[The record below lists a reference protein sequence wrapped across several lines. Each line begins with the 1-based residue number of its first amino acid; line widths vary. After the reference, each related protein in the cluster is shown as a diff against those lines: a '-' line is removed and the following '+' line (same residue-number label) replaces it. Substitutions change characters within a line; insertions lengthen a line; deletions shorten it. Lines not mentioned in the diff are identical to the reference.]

1 MKEFWARRFPCPYI
15 SKTTATR
22 LWPLG
27 KDWRASALS
36 LNSKIP
42 TQRTRSHDLV
52 LQQPRGPRWRYIR
65 YRDGSEELYNHAT
78 DPLEHVNQVS
88 NPQFANIKERLK
100 KYLPIKNTLPST
112 MKNGGLDS
120 CGKRV
125 ERLQIEGIPK
135 WLGKDPVVTA
145 VK

>member
-1 MKEFWARRFPCPYI
+1 
-15 SKTTATR
+15 
-22 LWPLG
+22 
-27 KDWRASALS
+27 
-36 LNSKIP
+36 
-42 TQRTRSHDLV
+42 
-52 LQQPRGPRWRYIR
+52 
-65 YRDGSEELYNHAT
+65 
-78 DPLEHVNQVS
+78 VNQVS
-88 NPQFANIKERLK
+88 NPQFANIKKRLK

-135 WLGKDPVVTA
+135 WLGKDPVVTT